1 MKSSMAKY
9 IFKRFVYMLVTLF
22 CITAVTFFLMHSIP
36 GDPLSYMAKKL
47 PEQTRINFYEKY
59 GLDKSVPEQFGIF
72 LKNVITKGDFGES
85 LRYPGRSV
93 TETIING
100 SSASAKVGFQALFF
114 GVVIGIILGIVA
126 AYFRNRWP
134 DYLIMF
140 LAILGVTIPVF
151 VFASVVQ
158 YIFSVKYRL
167 LPTTG
172 WGGWKEM
179 VLPVITLALGSI
191 AGYARYM
198 KSSVLEV
205 INQDY
210 ILTARAKG
218 VSEFNILRKH
228 VFRNAAIPALTLLGP
243 EVASVF
249 TGSFVTEKM
258 FGIPGLGFYYVSSIN
273 DRDYTMIIGTTV
285 FFAII
290 FVVIQLVV
298 DILYGVVDPRITLT
312 QEEI

>member
-1 MKSSMAKY
+1 MAKY
-9 IFKRFVYMLVTLF
+9 ILKRFAYMLVTLF
-22 CITAVTFFLMHSIP
+22 CITAATFFLMHSIP

-47 PEQTRINFYEKY
+47 PEQTRINYYAKY
-59 GLDKSVPEQFGIF
+59 GLDKSKLEQFGIF
-72 LKNVITKGDFGES
+72 LENVVTKGDFGES

-93 TETIING
+93 TDTILKG
-100 SSASAKVGFQALFF
+100 SAVSATVGFQALII
-114 GVVIGIILGIVA
+114 GVTIGIVLGIVA

-151 VFASVVQ
+151 VFASVMQ
-158 YIFSVKYRL
+158 YIFTVKYRL

-172 WGGWKEM
+172 WGGLREM

-218 VSEFNILRKH
+218 VSEFNILRRH
-228 VFRNAAIPALTLLGP
+228 VLRNAFIP
-243 EVASVF
+243 
-249 TGSFVTEKM
+249 
-258 FGIPGLGFYYVSSIN
+258 
-273 DRDYTMIIGTTV
+273 DYTMIIGTTV
-285 FFAII
+285 FYAIL
-290 FVVIQLVV
+290 FVAIQLVV

-312 QEEI
+312 KAED

>member
-1 MKSSMAKY
+1 MAKY
-9 IFKRFVYMLVTLF
+9 ILKRFAYMLVTLF
-22 CITAVTFFLMHSIP
+22 CITAATFFLMHSIP

-47 PEQTRINFYEKY
+47 PEQTRINYYAKY
-59 GLDKSVPEQFGIF
+59 GLDKSKLEQFGIF
-72 LKNVITKGDFGES
+72 LENVVTKGDFGES

-93 TETIING
+93 TDTILKG
-100 SSASAKVGFQALFF
+100 SAVSATVGFQALII
-114 GVVIGIILGIVA
+114 GVAIGIVLGIVA

-151 VFASVVQ
+151 VFASVMQ
-158 YIFSVKYRL
+158 YIFTVKYRL

-172 WGGWKEM
+172 WGGLREM

-218 VSEFNILRKH
+218 VSEFNILRRH
-228 VFRNAAIPALTLLGP
+228 VLRNAFIPALTLLGP
-243 EVASVF
+243 EVAAVF
-249 TGSFVTEKM
+249 TGAFVTEKM
-258 FGIPGLGFYYVSSIN
+258 FGIPGLGFYYVNSIN

-285 FFAII
+285 FYAIL
-290 FVVIQLVV
+290 FVAIQLVV

-312 QEEI
+312 KTED